1 MKKAVIKNIYNKT
14 DTVTK
19 LVLIAKKARDNKQM
33 KFISLMHLLNEG
45 YLSECFKM
53 LKRGKAAGMD
63 GRTLESYKD
72 EEIKEMITDT
82 ILKLK
87 ARQFKP
93 QPVRRVYIEKG
104 NGKLRPLGI
113 PTVMDKLV
121 QLAVTR
127 ILSSIYE
134 PHFLP
139 VSYGY
144 RMGKDAHAC
153 LKEINHMIMGKKVN
167 YILDCDIEGFFDN
180 LNHRWLMRCISERI
194 TDPHFK
200 RLIHKF
206 LKAGVMEEGKHLS
219 TKQGSPQGGII
230 SPVLANI
237 YLHFVLDL
245 YFERKIKPTI
255 GGYSQLVRYADDF
268 LIGVQHQTDALQIQT
283 ELSKRLQKFGL
294 TLSKEKTAI
303 KEFGRFA
310 SENRQRR
317 GQRKPETFDF
327 LGFTHYLSQTRDG
340 RFNLRVKT
348 AKLRMRRA
356 IIGVNTFLKTN
367 RTRQLKEIWDNLKL
381 KLLGHYNYY
390 GVSGNFDRI
399 KSYYEDVRKL
409 TFKWLNRRGGQ
420 RRSFSWEG
428 FEKYLSF
435 NPLPKPKLTYAIYN
449 TW

>member
-1 MKKAVIKNIYNKT
+1 MEQN
-14 DTVTK
+14 TVTK
-19 LVLIAKKARDNKQM
+19 LVLIAKKAKESRKA
-33 KFISLMHLLNEG
+33 KFSRLMYLLNEG
-45 YLSECFKM
+45 YLYECFRM
-53 LKRGKAAGMD
+53 LKRGRAAGVD

-82 ILKLK
+82 VSKLK

-121 QLAVTR
+121 QLALTR
-127 ILSSIYE
+127 ILSAIYE
-134 PHFLP
+134 QDFLP
-139 VSYGY
+139 VCFGY
-144 RMGKDAHAC
+144 RTNKDAHAA

-167 YILDCDIEGFFDN
+167 YILDADIEGFFDN
-180 LNHRWLMRCISERI
+180 LNHNWLMKCLSERI
-194 TDPHFK
+194 SDPHFK
-200 RLIHKF
+200 RLIWKV
-206 LKAGVMEEGKHLS
+206 LKAGIMEEGKLQPA
-219 TKQGSPQGGII
+219 KQGSPQGGII

-245 YFERKIKPTI
+245 YFEKKLKQNLE
-255 GGYSQLVRYADDF
+255 GYTQLVRYADDF
-268 LIGVQHQTDALQIQT
+268 LIGIQHQADAVQIQT

-294 TLSKEKTAI
+294 SFSKEKTTI

-310 SENRQRR
+310 QENRGKRNQT
-317 GQRKPETFDF
+317 KPEAFDF
-327 LGFTHYLSQTRDG
+327 LGFTHYCSQTRDG

-348 AKLRMRRA
+348 AKSGMRKA
-356 IIGVNTFLKTN
+356 ILSMNTYLKTN

-381 KLLGHYNYY
+381 KLAGHYNYY
-390 GVSGNFDRI
+390 GVSGNFGRI
-399 KSYYEDVRKL
+399 MSYYEDVRKL

-420 RRSFSWEG
+420 RRSFNWEG
-428 FEKYLSF
+428 FEQYLSF